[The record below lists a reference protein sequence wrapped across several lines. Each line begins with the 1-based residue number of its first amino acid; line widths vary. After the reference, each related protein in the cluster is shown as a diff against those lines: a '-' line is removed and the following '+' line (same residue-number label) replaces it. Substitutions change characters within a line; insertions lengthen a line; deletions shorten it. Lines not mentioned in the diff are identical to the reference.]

1 MTENMKINSVKLVQ
15 SGLKGIVVT
24 YANPSNKD
32 NRTFID
38 EHVSKK
44 RAPIHE
50 ELETNFESL
59 RRYLLDICGYESNIK
74 DEEGLYNISRT
85 EITGITYNYK
95 GFVIIGKYKILGGDK
110 TINLVTPLLK
120 DGEEFSGFQDVCVI
134 LDNIYKEVKSYM
146 SGEKT
151 FSDEQLVLKFNTG
164 KEGFDENTFKALPKN
179 EQYKIAT
186 EILEGMGAFV
196 FHSEESPVAQEEN
209 LEETLEEED
218 FDLTPN
224 VREEKPK
231 MNVVKEESKSS
242 LKMVS
247 GEGENFKIVANIT
260 EQKSFYSKT
269 QNSLIIK

>member
-1 MTENMKINSVKLVQ
+1 MKINSVKLVQ